1 MFRDSGTET
10 LGLSTRHF
18 RSDVAEFLTAV
29 DEEHFGRASE
39 LYRGSFLEGFRLSG
53 NRQFE
58 GWLEER
64 RSIYRRRAFRAAIRA
79 GQADREAHDLDG
91 AETAFRKALRI
102 DPLQEEAAAG
112 LIRVL
117 AEAGRRSEAL
127 KVYRRFQERRREQLD
142 LAPSGELRDL
152 VEGVRDSG
160 GDDGTTVVDSVEP
173 ASGGTAG
180 RTPSDAAG
188 PSPLGLS
195 LPSTRAGLLA
205 GLLLIAAAALAGRV
219 LSSPDGGG
227 PAHGTASVAVLP
239 FHTSGSADR
248 IWQDGMVTA
257 LATGLDGAGGL
268 RAISDRTI
276 LAAWKRFGR
285 GGEGADAE
293 DGLAV
298 AREVGARYAVIG
310 SSLGLP
316 SELRFTARVLRT
328 DSGERLGSVEVRGHP
343 DSAAALTDDLT
354 RRLIGLIGD
363 RTDETLRRADVASL
377 TAGSVDALK
386 SYLEGE
392 EHLRAGRAESAMD
405 AFEAAIRADSGFAL
419 PYARIGLYGL
429 WRHEGTGWATR
440 RAYVLSDQLP
450 ERDRRL
456 VRALHM
462 GRIQHRTLAAA
473 DSFRQLGREYP
484 DDPSVWSSLGEFVFH
499 AGIPGGLPE
508 IEEAHTRAV
517 ALDPDHTAYY
527 DHYVGPAFT
536 LHHDSALAA
545 RRVEAMPE
553 GEWKRMYRIGLD
565 LAFGRDDARRRA
577 LRWMDTARIHEYWLA
592 FGPLE
597 SPEELETMDSVL
609 RTLLGR
615 DDLSDSPYARVL
627 FLYDVLGGRIRRAL
641 SDHERYQLGRTL
653 PSCVFARAATVG
665 YSVPAS
671 ISRKYLSLEALPAD
685 ASAGRLRCSALYLI
699 DQGRGHRL
707 DSLVRRIRSSV
718 DTAAEKGVSAGHL
731 RAVVDELR
739 GYRAWRDGELERALD
754 LMSRSNEAGAVGA
767 LWRGDLHR
775 ELGHLE
781 RAEGWYRAAWR
792 HPLSFERL
800 GRLHERT
807 GDTARAV
814 AAYRRFIA
822 GWSEADEPLRDR
834 VARAR
839 DRVRELGGAP

>member
-1 MFRDSGTET
+1 M
-10 LGLSTRHF
+10 
-18 RSDVAEFLTAV
+18 
-29 DEEHFGRASE
+29 
-39 LYRGSFLEGFRLSG
+39 
-53 NRQFE
+53 
-58 GWLEER
+58 LEER
-64 RSIYRRRAFRAAIRA
+64 RSIYRRQAFRAAIRA
-79 GQADREAHDLDG
+79 GRADREADELDS

-102 DPLQEEAAAG
+102 DSLQEESASG

-152 VEGVRDSG
+152 VERLRDSG
-160 GDDGTTVVDSVEP
+160 GDDGTTVTDSVEP
-173 ASGGTAG
+173 ASGDTAG
-180 RTPSDAAG
+180 RAPSDATG

-205 GLLLIAAAALAGRV
+205 GLLVIAASALAGRV
-219 LSSPDGGG
+219 SSSPDDGV
-227 PAHGTASVAVLP
+227 PAGGTASVAVLP

-248 IWQDGMVTA
+248 IWQDGMV
-257 LATGLDGAGGL
+257 
-268 RAISDRTI
+268 
-276 LAAWKRFGR
+276 
-285 GGEGADAE
+285 
-293 DGLAV
+293 
-298 AREVGARYAVIG
+298 
-310 SSLGLP
+310 
-316 SELRFTARVLRT
+316 TARVLRT

-354 RRLIGLIGD
+354 RRLIGLSED

-392 EHLRAGRAESAMD
+392 QHLRAGRAESAMED
-405 AFEAAIRADSGFAL
+405 FQAAIRADSGFAL

-440 RAYVLSDQLP
+440 RAHELSDQLP

-508 IEEAHTRAV
+508 IEKVHARAV
-517 ALDPDHTAYY
+517 ALNPDHTAYY

-565 LAFGRDDARRRA
+565 LAFGRDEARRRA
-577 LRWMDTARIHEYWLA
+577 LRWMDSALIHEYWLA

-597 SPEELETMDSVL
+597 SP
-609 RTLLGR
+609 
-615 DDLSDSPYARVL
+615 
-627 FLYDVLGGRIRRAL
+627 
-641 SDHERYQLGRTL
+641 
-653 PSCVFARAATVG
+653 
-665 YSVPAS
+665 
-671 ISRKYLSLEALPAD
+671 
-685 ASAGRLRCSALYLI
+685 
-699 DQGRGHRL
+699 
-707 DSLVRRIRSSV
+707 
-718 DTAAEKGVSAGHL
+718 
-731 RAVVDELR
+731 
-739 GYRAWRDGELERALD
+739 
-754 LMSRSNEAGAVGA
+754 
-767 LWRGDLHR
+767 
-775 ELGHLE
+775 
-781 RAEGWYRAAWR
+781 
-792 HPLSFERL
+792 
-800 GRLHERT
+800 
-807 GDTARAV
+807 
-814 AAYRRFIA
+814 
-822 GWSEADEPLRDR
+822 
-834 VARAR
+834 
-839 DRVRELGGAP
+839 